1 MTMTQDRKLVGWDR
15 TAGLSY
21 GERIGQLDATQEAGS
36 HIRQIGRCVI
46 VGPGASA
53 AAVIAFVKA

>member
-1 MTMTQDRKLVGWDR
+1 MTMTQDRKLVGWGR

-36 HIRQIGRCVI
+36 HIRQIGRCV
-46 VGPGASA
+46 
-53 AAVIAFVKA
+53 